1 MNITLIQRP
10 IVWNSPAA
18 NRITVSG
25 KSCGRRNRPR
35 RTAGNVPDRVL
46 HPPARSRRTGRR
58 ADSGMDATDGPEERS
73 RVGRQRSRRTGR
85 PLLQPVLFRPSR
97 RCDGTLRQTPPLHL
111 RRRAQGIHRRR
122 PARDRGIQRLAH
134 PAASLLRP
142 AVPGLVAQPGRL
154 RHDSLRSQLAD
165 AARRSLERCSKRG
178 RSKTSATWPGSTGW
192 ETIRTATTAEGL
204 YCSTSSANRWPMPAR
219 ADSRRRSPP
228 KRTKSP

>member
-1 MNITLIQRP
+1 
-10 IVWNSPAA
+10 
-18 NRITVSG
+18 
-25 KSCGRRNRPR
+25 
-35 RTAGNVPDRVL
+35 
-46 HPPARSRRTGRR
+46 
-58 ADSGMDATDGPEERS
+58 MDATDGPEERS

-165 AARRSLERCSKRG
+165 AARRSLERAAQSAGDRKRLLRG
-178 RSKTSATWPGSTGW
+178 RGQPGGRRS
-192 ETIRTATTAEGL
+192 ELQLLRRD
-204 YCSTSSANRWPMPAR
+204 CSTSSANRWPMPAR